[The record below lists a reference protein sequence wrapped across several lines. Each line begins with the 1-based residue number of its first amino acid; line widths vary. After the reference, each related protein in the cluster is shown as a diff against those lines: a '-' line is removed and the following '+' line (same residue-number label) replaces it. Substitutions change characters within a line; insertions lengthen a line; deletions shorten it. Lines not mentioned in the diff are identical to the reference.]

1 MRNINIKYIISI
13 SISIIIVI
21 IIIIIIIIIKKIII
35 IIIKRAVTAK
45 KCIKEHDTCKK
56 LMFCY

>member
-13 SISIIIVI
+13 SISIIIV
-21 IIIIIIIIIKKIII
+21 IIIIIIKKIII

>member
-21 IIIIIIIIIKKIII
+21 IIIIIIIKKNII